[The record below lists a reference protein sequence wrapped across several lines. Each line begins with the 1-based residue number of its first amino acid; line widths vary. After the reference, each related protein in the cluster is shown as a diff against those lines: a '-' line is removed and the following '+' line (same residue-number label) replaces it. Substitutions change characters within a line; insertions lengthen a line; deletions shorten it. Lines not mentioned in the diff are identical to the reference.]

1 MTTTERGYGWQ
12 HQQLRVALLATYSPT
27 DPCWRCS
34 YPLGPIPELLDLGH
48 VDGDKTR
55 YRGLEHRWCSRSAGA
70 RRGNELRGRDGS
82 VTQRRQRFRRGSRW
96 RWTPD
101 GWQPAPE
108 QPRRSRRW

>member
-48 VDGDKTR
+48 VDGDKSR
-55 YRGLEHRWCSRSAGA
+55 YAGLEHRWCSRSAGA
-70 RRGNELRGRDGS
+70 KRGNQLRGRDGS
-82 VTQRRQRFRRGSRW
+82 VTRRRRRRW
-96 RWTPD
+96 PPWPPP
-101 GWQPAPE
+101 QEPPPPPPPPP
-108 QPRRSRRW
+108 PRRSRRW